1 MRLSEPGLIAQT
13 VWEELPRHYPHV
25 RTDAWIVMPNHVH
38 GIIILTSVT
47 TSTVGAGFKPAL
59 LDGSARRHGLP
70 EIVRALKTF
79 SARRINVL
87 CGTSK
92 KPFWQRGYYERVI
105 RNERELNHVR
115 QYSMDNPARWDQDP
129 ENPMVESGMEKGRV

>member
-47 TSTVGAGFKPAL
+47 TSTVGAGFRACFIKPLA
-59 LDGSARRHGLP
+59 
-70 EIVRALKTF
+70 
-79 SARRINVL
+79 
-87 CGTSK
+87 
-92 KPFWQRGYYERVI
+92 
-105 RNERELNHVR
+105 
-115 QYSMDNPARWDQDP
+115 
-129 ENPMVESGMEKGRV
+129 